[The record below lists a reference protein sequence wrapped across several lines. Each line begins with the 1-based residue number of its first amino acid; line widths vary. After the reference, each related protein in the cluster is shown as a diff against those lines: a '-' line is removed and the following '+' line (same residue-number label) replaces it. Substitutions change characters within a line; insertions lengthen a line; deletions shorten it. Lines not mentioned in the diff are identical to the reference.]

1 MERASGTQP
10 HYEAPGNLQ
19 IRYVIVSCQ
28 KLAFGKLIQIQ
39 VMGSASDKILNLY
52 IYIYIYISN
61 PQVYDIISWLNK
73 NLKMHFV
80 LYFYKRIRSDIE
92 TWPINRVYI

>member
-19 IRYVIVSCQ
+19 IRDVIVSCQ

-39 VMGSASDKILNLY
+39 VMGSVSDKI
-52 IYIYIYISN
+52 
-61 PQVYDIISWLNK
+61 
-73 NLKMHFV
+73 
-80 LYFYKRIRSDIE
+80 
-92 TWPINRVYI
+92 